1 LAHPSLDV
9 EELKDELK
17 AALFL
22 AWHLGSEFFGVRT
35 ALFHTLPDV
44 GLFIGIVILSGDG
57 CKICDLRIYWR
68 RLGFSKKH
76 L

>member
-22 AWHLGSEFFGVRT
+22 AWYLGSEFFGVRT

-44 GLFIGIVILSGDG
+44 GLFIGIVILSDDG
-57 CKICDLRIYWR
+57 CKICDFILEAT
-68 RLGFSKKH
+68 RL
-76 L
+76 